1 MTASRRQQV
10 ERIAQSALGVEPGA
24 ERARFV
30 AEACAGDDELR
41 REVES
46 RLAAGAG
53 APAEPPARRA
63 AGPPNTVVERKIS
76 DSLAEQIELVS
87 PYAWGDAFLGRR
99 IGVFELKRE
108 IGRGGMGAVYLA
120 ERTDGE
126 FRQQVAIKLIK
137 RGMDTDFVVKRFRH
151 ERQILAALDHPH
163 IARLLG
169 GGTTEDNLPYF
180 VMEYVEGEPLFR
192 YCDRRRL
199 ATAERLRLFREIC
212 GAVEAAHQIRV
223 VHRDLKPSNILIKP
237 DGTPKLL
244 DFGIAK
250 ILDPDLAATA
260 LEPTATAMRLMTPEY
275 ASPEQVCGEPVTR
288 ASDIYSLGVMLY
300 ELLTGHRPYRFRNR
314 ALHEIHRAVCEEAPA
329 SPSESLTREDN
340 LLPTAAIDG
349 ATDDSSHAT
358 DGRAAG
364 ERTTLE
370 IVFRARGTDFEGLRR
385 ELSGDLDRVVLKTL
399 RKNPAERYQSAAE
412 LDADIGRYLERR
424 PVKAESFAEEAKAAA
439 TAEAAADDGKES
451 IAILPFKMFGAT
463 GWTAA
468 TDSDEFL
475 SVGLA
480 DALVTRLSS
489 VPRMVVRPTSS
500 VLGVGGENDPFA
512 AGQRLSVKFVVDGHI
527 RRAGERIR
535 VTVQLL
541 NVRTRGVVWAQ
552 TFDERLTD
560 VLTLEDSIS
569 ERVASSLAPHL
580 TGEEERRLQKR
591 GTNVA
596 AAYEAYLRG
605 RFHWNQ
611 FTPDSLAK
619 ARQSFERATELD
631 PEYALAYVGIA
642 DFYLWANIYGMIPS
656 SPALEEAERAARRA
670 IEIDERL
677 GEAYASLGL
686 ATQNRKQWAAAER
699 LQRQAVKLNPNYV
712 HAHEWLAAQLVGLG
726 NFAEG
731 IAEIKI
737 AERLDPLSLR
747 TKTLTAWTLYQ
758 ARRYDEAL
766 ERAHEIIELDE
777 NYPQGYLQLGNIL
790 LALGDTEKGLAALRR
805 FDRMIPDFALAK
817 FPLCFGL
824 VAANRREE
832 AAAVLEELKALA
844 GKTYVKTFFLAMGHA
859 ALGERDEAFRH
870 FEQSLAENEP
880 WLLWFGTD
888 PMIRTLG
895 DDPRFVRLLERMN
908 NPLAAQFKTQSAAPD
923 RQPALAVLP
932 FKLLQLN
939 TGEGAEDEFL
949 SIGLTD
955 TLITRLSKIRSI
967 VVRPTNAV
975 MRFAGTADAF
985 EAGRELEADFVLAGT
1000 IRRAGERVRLTAQL
1014 LDTADKSVGWAEV
1027 FDERAADVLALEDSI
1042 SERVTSSLAPR
1053 LTGAEQKQLRQRA
1066 TEHPEAHEAYL
1077 KGRFYFYLM
1086 NEASFRKAI
1095 ESYERAVALDPL
1107 YALAHAA
1114 VAEYYIFLA
1123 VQCVIPFAEAARRA
1137 KEAAERAAS
1146 IDSQLAEVQTALGFV
1161 ALNHDFDWAT
1171 AERHTAR
1178 ALELNPNSFSVVQ
1191 WAKTLYLQTG
1201 RFDEAMRAARRLGEL
1216 APDSMM
1222 AVHFLAWTQHCS
1234 RRFDDALASHEQLIE
1249 SEPYYAHARMTYS
1262 WTLRRTGRFTEAV
1275 GQARRGV
1282 ELAPG
1287 NPMYKT
1293 ALAAALA
1300 DGGEIDAALR
1310 VLAEIERAGAERYVS
1325 PYMLALVHTAL
1336 RDKTRAFDELERA
1349 LEIRDVWLVFVG
1361 VEPLFDALRG
1371 DPRFDDL
1378 LRRMKHPLAP

>member
-1 MTASRRQQV
+1 
-10 ERIAQSALGVEPGA
+10 G
-24 ERARFV
+24 
-30 AEACAGDDELR
+30 
-41 REVES
+41 
-46 RLAAGAG
+46 
-53 APAEPPARRA
+53 PPARGA
-63 AGPPNTVVERKIS
+63 DAPPGTVFERHIS
-76 DSLAEQIELVS
+76 DSLAAQIELVS

-99 IGVFELKRE
+99 IGVYELKRE

-126 FRQQVAIKLIK
+126 FRQQVAVKLIK
-137 RGMDTDFVVKRFRH
+137 RGMDTDFVIKRFRH

-163 IARLLG
+163 VARLLG

-180 VMEYVEGEPLFR
+180 VMEYVEGEPLFH

-199 ATAERLRLFREIC
+199 GTAARLRLFQEIC

-223 VHRDLKPSNILIKP
+223 VHRDLKPSNILIKA

-314 ALHEIHRAVCEEAPA
+314 ALHEIHRAVCEELPA
-329 SPSESLTREDN
+329 TPSESLTREDN
-340 LLPTAAIDG
+340 LLPTAGPAPATDEQIGG
-349 ATDDSSHAT
+349 ATDE
-358 DGRAAG
+358 RAAG

-385 ELSGDLDRVVLKTL
+385 ALAGDLDRVVLKTL

-412 LDADIGRYLERR
+412 LAADIDRYLEKR
-424 PVKAESFAEEAKAAA
+424 PVKAESFAREVKASVVASG
-439 TAEAAADDGKES
+439 AADDGRES
-451 IAILPFKMFGAT
+451 IAILPFKMFGAAGST
-463 GWTAA
+463 GGTE
-468 TDSDEFL
+468 SDEFL

-489 VPRMVVRPTSS
+489 VPSLVVRPTSS
-500 VLGVGGENDPFA
+500 VLGVGGESDPFE
-512 AGQRLSVKFVVDGHI
+512 AGRKLSVKFVVDGHI

-541 NVRTRGVVWAQ
+541 KVGTRGVVWAQ
-552 TFDERLTD
+552 TLDERLTD
-560 VLTLEDSIS
+560 VLALEDSIS

-605 RFHWNQ
+605 RFYWNQ
-611 FTPDSLAK
+611 FTPDSLVK

-631 PEYALAYVGIA
+631 PDYALAYVGIA
-642 DFYLWANIYGMIPS
+642 DFLLWANIYGMIPS
-656 SPALEEAERAARRA
+656 SPALDEAERAARRA
-670 IEIDERL
+670 VEIDGRL

-686 ATQNRKQWAAAER
+686 IAQNRKRWAEAER
-699 LQRQAVKLNPNYV
+699 IQRRAVELSPNYV

-726 NFAEG
+726 RFDEG
-731 IAEIKI
+731 VKEIKI

-766 ERAHEIIELDE
+766 ERAHEIVELDE
-777 NYPQGYLQLGNIL
+777 NYPQGYLQLGNVL
-790 LALGDTEKGLAALRR
+790 LALGDTERALAALRR

-817 FPLCFGL
+817 FPLCFAL
-824 VAANRREE
+824 VAAGRRAE

-844 GKTYVKTFFLAMGHA
+844 GRSYVKTFFLAMGHA
-859 ALGERDEAFRH
+859 ALDERDEAFRH
-870 FEQSLAENEP
+870 FEQSREENEP

-888 PMIRTLG
+888 PMIRALS
-895 DDPRFVRLLERMN
+895 DDPRFARLLERMN
-908 NPLAAQFKTQSAAPD
+908 NPLAAQFKKQPAGPD
-923 RQPALAVLP
+923 KQPALAVLP

-939 TGEGAEDEFL
+939 TGEGSEDEFL

-955 TLITRLSKIRSI
+955 ALITRLSKIRSI
-967 VVRPTNAV
+967 VVRPTSAV
-975 MRFAGTADAF
+975 VRFAGSADAF

-1000 IRRAGERVRLTAQL
+1000 IRRAGQRVRLTAQL
-1014 LDTADKSVGWAEV
+1014 LDTAEKSVGWAEV

-1042 SERVTSSLAPR
+1042 SERVTSSLAPH
-1053 LTGAEQKQLRQRA
+1053 LTGEEQKQLRQRA

-1077 KGRFYFYLM
+1077 KGRFYFHLM
-1086 NEASFRKAI
+1086 NEASFARAV
-1095 ESYERAVALDPL
+1095 ESYERAVALDPD

-1114 VAEYYIFLA
+1114 IAEYYIFLA
-1123 VQCVIPFAEAARRA
+1123 VQCVIPFAEASRRA
-1137 KEAAERAAS
+1137 KEAAERAAA
-1146 IDSQLAEVQTALGFV
+1146 IDSQLAEVQAALGFV
-1161 ALNHDFDWAT
+1161 AINHDFDWAT
-1171 AERHTAR
+1171 AERHARR

-1201 RFDEAMRAARRLGEL
+1201 RFDEAMGCALRLGEL

-1234 RRFDDALASHEQLIE
+1234 RRFAEALASHEQLIR
-1249 SEPYYAHARMTYS
+1249 SEPYYAHARLTHS
-1262 WTLRRTGRFTEAV
+1262 WTLRCAGCFDEAV
-1275 GQARRGV
+1275 GEARRGV
-1282 ELAPG
+1282 ELAPE
-1287 NPMYKT
+1287 NLMYKT
-1293 ALAAALA
+1293 GLAAALA
-1300 DGGEIDAALR
+1300 DSGEIDAALR
-1310 VLAEIERAGAERYVS
+1310 VLAEIERAAAARYVS
-1325 PYMLALVHTAL
+1325 PYMLALVHLAL
-1336 RDKTRAFDELERA
+1336 RDRTRAFDELERA

-1378 LRRMKHPLAP
+1378 LRRMRHPLAR